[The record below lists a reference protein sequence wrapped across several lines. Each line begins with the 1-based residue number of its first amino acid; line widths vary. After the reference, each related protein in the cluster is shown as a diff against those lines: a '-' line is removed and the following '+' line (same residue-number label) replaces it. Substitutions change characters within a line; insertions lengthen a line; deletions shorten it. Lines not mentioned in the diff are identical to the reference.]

1 MLPCWH
7 KEEKEMKKKYNWII
21 TSVLALALLFGI
33 CFTGTFA
40 AEESAPES
48 YITVN
53 KSIAGS
59 SAADKMSYVN
69 TPLTLANGLNLY
81 VEAEMGQY
89 TDSVMFFGLFA
100 DKTDSAPYAHKS
112 FMMGSQ
118 EFKTFFNDA
127 ATPVDNG
134 KYKEDYYDTFYFN
147 KVMYRFEIKS
157 NGDVN
162 VYARSTEDPST
173 YVGDNAQVTTET
185 LITTQAG
192 YYSALASDEQIYA
205 GFALRAGA
213 NDAYKLYSLEVR
225 DGAGNQIFTDNGFLK
240 YTTEAYVRSEG
251 IDAAIEAGALAVPE
265 IVEESS
271 LSVNSK
277 MTMGDVMVYAD
288 TKVQGGAEITLDM
301 KMNRNEATFFFGVF
315 TDKTN
320 SNFYNTH
327 VMQMSSS
334 AIALPYDANAADNGE
349 YNENTGVEGGL
360 KFVDRIRLRMNIS
373 ASGTLNVYV
382 SSIED
387 ADSYTGTTAQ
397 ESLQDILILTQEN
410 LYSKEMTDGG
420 YFGFA
425 FRAPAANQDVVLY
438 NLKIADKDGVTLFQD
453 DFSKVLTDS
462 YIRTG
467 GDALKTNVENGGAVL
482 RVKNVQEAKPVF
494 NFAALKREGYLDET
508 FHLTPTVD
516 DMPEGGELSVIVKDA
531 AGNAIAA
538 QADGTFKFTAQGIY
552 TAEFAVTVNEEI
564 ILQDSVKVYIK
575 NHSTQ
580 PNAEANFDKGYF
592 NGDLWAITEKGVAV
606 KDGALIIAGG
616 TFRTKGFSEIC
627 YFTFDVTSMKAGSS
641 SFDLIFGQD
650 GVGYALRFTDKT
662 SVEFIT
668 PEGSRE
674 IAVGKNFVEAA
685 LAGKKVTLRLE
696 LASDKAML
704 YGMIEDES
712 EETLETA
719 LCTLEGIRLVGSIGV
734 TVPEGSRITIDD
746 VQFVNMAGVDNP
758 NTDPSKPSDPGENP
772 GENPGEDP
780 GEKPGDEDPKK
791 KGCAGTAV
799 GFSIA
804 GGTAVVLAAAVLC
817 FRKKKK
823 I

>member
-69 TPLTLANGLNLY
+69 TPLTLANGLNLD
-81 VEAEMGQY
+81 VEVEMGQY

-118 EFKTFFNDA
+118 EIKTFFNDA

-185 LITTQAG
+185 LITTQSG

-205 GFALRAGA
+205 GFALRAGT
-213 NDAYKLYSLEVR
+213 NGAYKLYSLEVR

-334 AIALPYDANAADNGE
+334 AIVLPYDANAADNGN

-719 LCTLEGIRLVGSIGV
+719 LCTLEGIRLVGSVGV

-758 NTDPSKPSDPGENP
+758 NTDPSKPSDP

-817 FRKKKK
+817 LRKKKK

>member
-118 EFKTFFNDA
+118 EIKTFFNDA

-134 KYKEDYYDTFYFN
+134 KYMEDYWNTYYYN
-147 KVMYRFEIKS
+147 RVMYRFEIKS

-173 YVGDNAQVTTET
+173 YVGDNAQITTET

-240 YTTEAYVRSEG
+240 YTTEAYERSEG

-277 MTMGDVMVYAD
+277 MTMGDVMVYVD

-334 AIALPYDANAADNGE
+334 AIVLPYDANAADNGN

-719 LCTLEGIRLVGSIGV
+719 LCTLEGIRLVGSVGV

-758 NTDPSKPSDPGENP
+758 NTDPSKPSDP

-817 FRKKKK
+817 LRKKKK

>member
-1 MLPCWH
+1 
-7 KEEKEMKKKYNWII
+7 MKKKYNWII

-118 EFKTFFNDA
+118 EIKTFFNDA

-134 KYKEDYYDTFYFN
+134 KYMEDYWNTYYYN
-147 KVMYRFEIKS
+147 RVMYRFEIKS

-173 YVGDNAQVTTET
+173 YVGDNAQITTET

-277 MTMGDVMVYAD
+277 MTMGDVMVYVD

-334 AIALPYDANAADNGE
+334 AIVLPYDANAADNGN

-772 GENPGEDP
+772 GEDP

>member
-100 DKTDSAPYAHKS
+100 DKTDIAPYAHKS

-118 EFKTFFNDA
+118 EIKTFFNDA

-134 KYKEDYYDTFYFN
+134 KYMEDYWNTYYYN
-147 KVMYRFEIKS
+147 RVMYRFEIKS

-173 YVGDNAQVTTET
+173 YVGDNAQITTET

-277 MTMGDVMVYAD
+277 MTMGDVMVYVD

-334 AIALPYDANAADNGE
+334 AIVLPYDANAADNGN

-719 LCTLEGIRLVGSIGV
+719 LCTLEGIRLVGSVGV

-758 NTDPSKPSDPGENP
+758 NTDPSKPSDP

-817 FRKKKK
+817 LRKKKK

>member
-1 MLPCWH
+1 
-7 KEEKEMKKKYNWII
+7 MKKKYNWII

-118 EFKTFFNDA
+118 EIKTFFNDA

-185 LITTQAG
+185 LITTQSG

-205 GFALRAGA
+205 GFALRAGT
-213 NDAYKLYSLEVR
+213 NGAYKLYSLEVR

-334 AIALPYDANAADNGE
+334 AIVLPYDANAADNGE

-387 ADSYTGTTAQ
+387 ADSYTGMTAQ

-704 YGMIEDES
+704 YGMIENES

-772 GENPGEDP
+772 GEDP

>member
-1 MLPCWH
+1 MLPCWL

-21 TSVLALALLFGI
+21 TSILSLALLFGI

-118 EFKTFFNDA
+118 EIKTFFSDA

-134 KYKEDYYDTFYFN
+134 KYMEDYWNTYYYN
-147 KVMYRFEIKS
+147 RVMYRFEIKS

-173 YVGDNAQVTTET
+173 YVGDNAQITTET

-205 GFALRAGA
+205 GLALRAGA

-334 AIALPYDANAADNGE
+334 AIVLPYDANAADNGN

-382 SSIED
+382 SSIEG
-387 ADSYTGTTAQ
+387 ADSYTGMTAQ

-772 GENPGEDP
+772 GEDP

-817 FRKKKK
+817 LRKKKK

>member
-81 VEAEMGQY
+81 VEVEMGQY

-118 EFKTFFNDA
+118 EIKTFFNDA

-185 LITTQAG
+185 LITTQSG

-205 GFALRAGA
+205 GFALRAGT
-213 NDAYKLYSLEVR
+213 NGAYKLYSLEVR

-288 TKVQGGAEITLDM
+288 AKVQGGAEITLDM

-334 AIALPYDANAADNGE
+334 AIVLPYDANAADNGN

-627 YFTFDVTSMKAGSS
+627 YFTFDVTSMKAGTS
-641 SFDLIFGQD
+641 SFDLNFGQD

-704 YGMIEDES
+704 YGMIEGES

-772 GENPGEDP
+772 GEDP

-817 FRKKKK
+817 LRKKKK

>member
-118 EFKTFFNDA
+118 EIKTFFNDA

-134 KYKEDYYDTFYFN
+134 KYMEDYWNTYYYN
-147 KVMYRFEIKS
+147 RVMYRFEIKS

-173 YVGDNAQVTTET
+173 YVGDNAQITTET

-277 MTMGDVMVYAD
+277 MTMGDVMVYVD

-334 AIALPYDANAADNGE
+334 AIVLPYDANAADNGNH
-349 YNENTGVEGGL
+349 NENTGVEGGL

-719 LCTLEGIRLVGSIGV
+719 LCTLEGIRLVGSVGV

-758 NTDPSKPSDPGENP
+758 NTDPSKPSDP

-817 FRKKKK
+817 LRKKKK

>member
-118 EFKTFFNDA
+118 EIKTFFNDA

-134 KYKEDYYDTFYFN
+134 KYMEDYWNTYYYN
-147 KVMYRFEIKS
+147 RVMYRFEIKS

-173 YVGDNAQVTTET
+173 YVGDNAQITTET

-334 AIALPYDANAADNGE
+334 AIVLPYDANAADNGN

-674 IAVGKNFVEAA
+674 IAIGKNFVEAA

-704 YGMIEDES
+704 YGRIEGES

-734 TVPEGSRITIDD
+734 TVPEGSRLTIDD

-758 NTDPSKPSDPGENP
+758 NTDPSKPSDP

>member
-118 EFKTFFNDA
+118 EIKTFFNDA

-134 KYKEDYYDTFYFN
+134 KYMEDYWNTYYYN
-147 KVMYRFEIKS
+147 RVMYRFEIKS

-173 YVGDNAQVTTET
+173 YVGDNAQITTET

-334 AIALPYDANAADNGE
+334 AIVLPYDANAADNGN

-719 LCTLEGIRLVGSIGV
+719 LCTLEGIRLVGSVGV

-758 NTDPSKPSDPGENP
+758 NTDPSKPSDP

-817 FRKKKK
+817 LRKKKK

>member
-1 MLPCWH
+1 
-7 KEEKEMKKKYNWII
+7 MKKKYNWII

-334 AIALPYDANAADNGE
+334 AIVLPYDANAADNGN

-719 LCTLEGIRLVGSIGV
+719 LCTLEGIRLVGSVGV

-772 GENPGEDP
+772 GEDP

-804 GGTAVVLAAAVLC
+804 GGIAVVLAAAVLC
-817 FRKKKK
+817 LRKKKK

>member
-1 MLPCWH
+1 
-7 KEEKEMKKKYNWII
+7 MKKKYNWII

-118 EFKTFFNDA
+118 EIKTFFNDA

-134 KYKEDYYDTFYFN
+134 RYQENFYGTFYYS

-173 YVGDNAQVTTET
+173 YVGDNAQITTET

-334 AIALPYDANAADNGE
+334 AIVLPYDANAADNGE

-387 ADSYTGTTAQ
+387 ADSYTGMTAQ

-494 NFAALKREGYLDET
+494 NFAALKRDGYLDET

-538 QADGTFKFTAQGIY
+538 QANGTFKFTAQGIY

-772 GENPGEDP
+772 GEDP

>member
-118 EFKTFFNDA
+118 EIKTFFNDA

-134 KYKEDYYDTFYFN
+134 KYMEDYWNTYYYN
-147 KVMYRFEIKS
+147 RVMYRFEIKS

-173 YVGDNAQVTTET
+173 YVGDNAQITTET

-277 MTMGDVMVYAD
+277 MTMGDVMVYVD

-334 AIALPYDANAADNGE
+334 AIVLPYDANAADNGN
-349 YNENTGVEGGL
+349 YNESTGVEGGL

-719 LCTLEGIRLVGSIGV
+719 LCTLEGIRLVGSVGV

-758 NTDPSKPSDPGENP
+758 NTDPSKPSDP

-817 FRKKKK
+817 LRKKKK

>member
-1 MLPCWH
+1 MLPCWL

-21 TSVLALALLFGI
+21 TSILSLALLFGI

-118 EFKTFFNDA
+118 EIKTFFSDA

-134 KYKEDYYDTFYFN
+134 KYMEDYWNTYYYN
-147 KVMYRFEIKS
+147 RVMYRFEIKS

-173 YVGDNAQVTTET
+173 YVGDNAQITTET

-205 GFALRAGA
+205 GLALRAGA

-334 AIALPYDANAADNGE
+334 AIVLPYDANAADNGN

-382 SSIED
+382 SSIEG
-387 ADSYTGTTAQ
+387 ADSYTGMTAQ

-719 LCTLEGIRLVGSIGV
+719 LCTLEGIRLVGSVGV

-758 NTDPSKPSDPGENP
+758 NTDPSKPSDP

-817 FRKKKK
+817 LRKKKK

>member
-118 EFKTFFNDA
+118 EIKTFFNDA

-134 KYKEDYYDTFYFN
+134 KYMEDYWNTYYYN
-147 KVMYRFEIKS
+147 RVMYRFEIKS

-173 YVGDNAQVTTET
+173 YVGDNAQITTET

-327 VMQMSSS
+327 VLQMSSS
-334 AIALPYDANAADNGE
+334 AIVLPYDANAADNGE

-387 ADSYTGTTAQ
+387 ADSYTGMTAQ

-641 SFDLIFGQD
+641 FFDLIFGQD

-772 GENPGEDP
+772 GEDP

>member
-758 NTDPSKPSDPGENP
+758 NTDPSKPSDPGE
-772 GENPGEDP
+772 DP

-817 FRKKKK
+817 LRKKKK

>member
-1 MLPCWH
+1 
-7 KEEKEMKKKYNWII
+7 MKKKYNWII

-118 EFKTFFNDA
+118 EIKTFFNDA

-185 LITTQAG
+185 LITTQSG

-205 GFALRAGA
+205 GFALRAGT
-213 NDAYKLYSLEVR
+213 NGAYKLYSLEVR

-334 AIALPYDANAADNGE
+334 AIVLPYDANAADNGN

-719 LCTLEGIRLVGSIGV
+719 LCTLEGIRLVGSVGV

-772 GENPGEDP
+772 GEDP

-804 GGTAVVLAAAVLC
+804 GGIAVVLAAAVLC
-817 FRKKKK
+817 LRKKKK

>member
-7 KEEKEMKKKYNWII
+7 EEEKEMKKKYNWII

-118 EFKTFFNDA
+118 EIKTFFNDA

-134 KYKEDYYDTFYFN
+134 KYMEDYWNTYYYN
-147 KVMYRFEIKS
+147 RVMYRFEIKS

-173 YVGDNAQVTTET
+173 YVGDNAQITTET

-277 MTMGDVMVYAD
+277 MTMGDVMVYVD

-334 AIALPYDANAADNGE
+334 AIVLPYDANAADNGN

-719 LCTLEGIRLVGSIGV
+719 LCTLEGIRLVGSVGV

-758 NTDPSKPSDPGENP
+758 NTDPSKPSDP

-817 FRKKKK
+817 LRKKKK

>member
-118 EFKTFFNDA
+118 EIKTFFNDA

-134 KYKEDYYDTFYFN
+134 KYMEDYWNTYYYN
-147 KVMYRFEIKS
+147 RVMYRFEIKS

-173 YVGDNAQVTTET
+173 YVGDNAQITTET

-277 MTMGDVMVYAD
+277 MTMGDVMVYVD

-320 SNFYNTH
+320 SDFYNTH

-334 AIALPYDANAADNGE
+334 AIVLPYDANAADNGN

-719 LCTLEGIRLVGSIGV
+719 LCTLEGIRLVGSVGV

-758 NTDPSKPSDPGENP
+758 NTDPSKPSDP

-817 FRKKKK
+817 LRKKKK

>member
-1 MLPCWH
+1 
-7 KEEKEMKKKYNWII
+7 MKKKYNWII

-118 EFKTFFNDA
+118 EIKTFFNDA

-134 KYKEDYYDTFYFN
+134 KYMEDYWNTYYYN
-147 KVMYRFEIKS
+147 RVMYRFEIKS

-173 YVGDNAQVTTET
+173 YVGDNAQITTET

-334 AIALPYDANAADNGE
+334 AIVLPYDANAADNGN

-772 GENPGEDP
+772 GEDP

>member
-21 TSVLALALLFGI
+21 SSVLALALLFGI

-118 EFKTFFNDA
+118 EIKTFFNDA

-185 LITTQAG
+185 LITTQSG

-205 GFALRAGA
+205 GFALRAGT
-213 NDAYKLYSLEVR
+213 NGAYKLYSLEVR

-334 AIALPYDANAADNGE
+334 AIVLPYDANAADNGN

-719 LCTLEGIRLVGSIGV
+719 LCTLEGIRLVGSVGV

-772 GENPGEDP
+772 GEDP

-804 GGTAVVLAAAVLC
+804 GGIAVVLAAAVLC
-817 FRKKKK
+817 LRKKKK

>member
-1 MLPCWH
+1 
-7 KEEKEMKKKYNWII
+7 MKKKYNWII

-118 EFKTFFNDA
+118 EIKTFFNDA

-134 KYKEDYYDTFYFN
+134 KYMEDYWNTYYYN
-147 KVMYRFEIKS
+147 RVMYRFEIKS

-173 YVGDNAQVTTET
+173 YVGDNAQITTET

-334 AIALPYDANAADNGE
+334 AIVLPYDANAADNGN

-674 IAVGKNFVEAA
+674 IAIGKNFVEAA

-704 YGMIEDES
+704 YGRIEGES

-734 TVPEGSRITIDD
+734 TVPEGSRLTIDD

-758 NTDPSKPSDPGENP
+758 NTDPSKPSDP

>member
-1 MLPCWH
+1 
-7 KEEKEMKKKYNWII
+7 MKKKYNWII

-81 VEAEMGQY
+81 VEVEMGQY

-118 EFKTFFNDA
+118 EIKTFFNDA

-185 LITTQAG
+185 LITTQSG

-205 GFALRAGA
+205 GFALRAGT

-334 AIALPYDANAADNGE
+334 AIVLPYDANAADNGE

-734 TVPEGSRITIDD
+734 TVPEGSRIMIDD

-758 NTDPSKPSDPGENP
+758 NTDPSKPSDP

>member
-1 MLPCWH
+1 
-7 KEEKEMKKKYNWII
+7 MKKKYNWII

-81 VEAEMGQY
+81 VEVEMGQY

-118 EFKTFFNDA
+118 EIKTFFNDA

-173 YVGDNAQVTTET
+173 YVGDNAQITTET

-334 AIALPYDANAADNGE
+334 AIVLPYDANAADNGE

-719 LCTLEGIRLVGSIGV
+719 LCTLEGIRLVGSVGV

-758 NTDPSKPSDPGENP
+758 NTDPSKPSDP

-817 FRKKKK
+817 LRKKKK

>member
-81 VEAEMGQY
+81 VEVEMGQY

-118 EFKTFFNDA
+118 EIKTFFNDA

-173 YVGDNAQVTTET
+173 YVGDNAQITTET

-334 AIALPYDANAADNGE
+334 AIVLPYDANAADNGE

-719 LCTLEGIRLVGSIGV
+719 LCTLEGIRLVGSVGV

-758 NTDPSKPSDPGENP
+758 NTDPSKPSDP

-817 FRKKKK
+817 LRKKKK

>member
-1 MLPCWH
+1 M
-7 KEEKEMKKKYNWII
+7 
-21 TSVLALALLFGI
+21 ALALLFGI

-118 EFKTFFNDA
+118 EIKTFFNDA

-134 KYKEDYYDTFYFN
+134 RYQENFYGTFYYS

-205 GFALRAGA
+205 GFALRAGT
-213 NDAYKLYSLEVR
+213 NGAYKLYSLEVR

-334 AIALPYDANAADNGE
+334 AIVLPYDANAADNGE

-685 LAGKKVTLRLE
+685 LAGKKLRCVWNSLPIKRC
-696 LASDKAML
+696 S
-704 YGMIEDES
+704 
-712 EETLETA
+712 TA
-719 LCTLEGIRLVGSIGV
+719 
-734 TVPEGSRITIDD
+734 
-746 VQFVNMAGVDNP
+746 
-758 NTDPSKPSDPGENP
+758 
-772 GENPGEDP
+772 
-780 GEKPGDEDPKK
+780 
-791 KGCAGTAV
+791 
-799 GFSIA
+799 
-804 GGTAVVLAAAVLC
+804 
-817 FRKKKK
+817 
-823 I
+823 

>member
-1 MLPCWH
+1 
-7 KEEKEMKKKYNWII
+7 
-21 TSVLALALLFGI
+21 
-33 CFTGTFA
+33 
-40 AEESAPES
+40 
-48 YITVN
+48 
-53 KSIAGS
+53 
-59 SAADKMSYVN
+59 MSYVN

-118 EFKTFFNDA
+118 EIKTFFNDA

-134 KYKEDYYDTFYFN
+134 KYMEDYWNTYYYN
-147 KVMYRFEIKS
+147 RVMYRFEIKS

-173 YVGDNAQVTTET
+173 YVGDNAQITTET

-334 AIALPYDANAADNGE
+334 AIVLPYDANAADNGN

-674 IAVGKNFVEAA
+674 IAIGKNFVEAA

-704 YGMIEDES
+704 YGRIEGES

-734 TVPEGSRITIDD
+734 TVPEGSRLTIDD

-758 NTDPSKPSDPGENP
+758 NTDPSKPSDP

>member
-118 EFKTFFNDA
+118 EIKTFFNDA

-134 KYKEDYYDTFYFN
+134 KYMEDYWNTYYYN
-147 KVMYRFEIKS
+147 RVMYRFEIKS

-173 YVGDNAQVTTET
+173 YVGDNAQITTET

-301 KMNRNEATFFFGVF
+301 KMNRNEETFFFGVF

-334 AIALPYDANAADNGE
+334 AIVLPYDANAADNGN

-772 GENPGEDP
+772 GEDP

>member
-1 MLPCWH
+1 MLPCWL

-21 TSVLALALLFGI
+21 TSILSLALLFGI

-118 EFKTFFNDA
+118 EIKTFFSDA

-134 KYKEDYYDTFYFN
+134 KYMEDYWNTYYYN
-147 KVMYRFEIKS
+147 RVMYRFEIKS

-173 YVGDNAQVTTET
+173 YVGDNAQITTET

-205 GFALRAGA
+205 GLALRAGA

-334 AIALPYDANAADNGE
+334 AIVLPYDANAADNGN

-382 SSIED
+382 SSIEG
-387 ADSYTGTTAQ
+387 ADSYTGMTAQ

-734 TVPEGSRITIDD
+734 TVSEGSRITIDD

-758 NTDPSKPSDPGENP
+758 NTDPSKPSDP

>member
-1 MLPCWH
+1 MLPCWL

-21 TSVLALALLFGI
+21 TSILSLALLFGI

-118 EFKTFFNDA
+118 EIKTFFSDA

-134 KYKEDYYDTFYFN
+134 KYMEDYWNTYYYN
-147 KVMYRFEIKS
+147 RVMYRFEIKS

-173 YVGDNAQVTTET
+173 YVGDNAQITTET

-205 GFALRAGA
+205 GLALRAGA

-334 AIALPYDANAADNGE
+334 AIVLPYDANAADNGN

-382 SSIED
+382 SSIEG
-387 ADSYTGTTAQ
+387 ADSYTGMTAQ

-772 GENPGEDP
+772 GEDP

>member
-7 KEEKEMKKKYNWII
+7 KEEKEMKKKYYWII

-118 EFKTFFNDA
+118 EIKTFFNDA

-134 KYKEDYYDTFYFN
+134 KYMEDYWNTYYYN
-147 KVMYRFEIKS
+147 RVMYRFEIKS

-173 YVGDNAQVTTET
+173 YVGDNAQITTET

-277 MTMGDVMVYAD
+277 MTMGDVMVYVD

-334 AIALPYDANAADNGE
+334 AIVLPYDANAADNGN

-772 GENPGEDP
+772 GEDP

>member
-1 MLPCWH
+1 
-7 KEEKEMKKKYNWII
+7 MKKKYNWII

-118 EFKTFFNDA
+118 EIKTFFNDA

-134 KYKEDYYDTFYFN
+134 RYQENFYGTFYYS

-173 YVGDNAQVTTET
+173 YVGDNAQITTET

-192 YYSALASDEQIYA
+192 YYSALASDEHIYA

-334 AIALPYDANAADNGE
+334 AIVLPYDANAADNGN

-772 GENPGEDP
+772 GEDP

>member
-1 MLPCWH
+1 
-7 KEEKEMKKKYNWII
+7 MKKKYNWII

-118 EFKTFFNDA
+118 EIKTFFNDA

-173 YVGDNAQVTTET
+173 YVGDNAQITTET

-334 AIALPYDANAADNGE
+334 AIVLPYDANAADNGN

-674 IAVGKNFVEAA
+674 IAIGKNFVEAA

-704 YGMIEDES
+704 YGRIEGES

-734 TVPEGSRITIDD
+734 TVPEGSRLTIDD

-758 NTDPSKPSDPGENP
+758 NTDPSKPSDP

>member
-1 MLPCWH
+1 
-7 KEEKEMKKKYNWII
+7 MKKKYNWII

-118 EFKTFFNDA
+118 EIKTFFNDA

-134 KYKEDYYDTFYFN
+134 RYQENFYGTFYYS

-173 YVGDNAQVTTET
+173 YVGDNAQITTET

-334 AIALPYDANAADNGE
+334 AIVLPYDANAADNGN

-387 ADSYTGTTAQ
+387 ADSYTGMTAQ

-772 GENPGEDP
+772 GEDP

>member
-118 EFKTFFNDA
+118 EIKTFFNDA

-134 KYKEDYYDTFYFN
+134 KYMEDYWNTYYYN
-147 KVMYRFEIKS
+147 RVMYRFEIKS

-173 YVGDNAQVTTET
+173 YVGDNAQITTET

-334 AIALPYDANAADNGE
+334 AIVLPYDANAADNGN

-462 YIRTG
+462 YIRTR

-719 LCTLEGIRLVGSIGV
+719 LCTLEGIRLVGSVGV

-758 NTDPSKPSDPGENP
+758 NTDPSKPSDP

-817 FRKKKK
+817 LRKKKK

>member
-40 AEESAPES
+40 AEEGAPES

-81 VEAEMGQY
+81 VEVEMGQY

-118 EFKTFFNDA
+118 EIKTFFNDA

-173 YVGDNAQVTTET
+173 YVGDNAQVTTEM
-185 LITTQAG
+185 LITTQSG

-205 GFALRAGA
+205 GFALRAGT
-213 NDAYKLYSLEVR
+213 NGAYKLYSLEVR

-334 AIALPYDANAADNGE
+334 AIVLPYDANAADNGN

-719 LCTLEGIRLVGSIGV
+719 LCTLEGIRLVGSVGV

-758 NTDPSKPSDPGENP
+758 NTDPSKPSDP

-817 FRKKKK
+817 LRKKKK

>member
-118 EFKTFFNDA
+118 EIKTFFNDA

-134 KYKEDYYDTFYFN
+134 RYQENFYGTFYYS

-205 GFALRAGA
+205 GFALRAGT
-213 NDAYKLYSLEVR
+213 NGAYKLYSIEVR

-334 AIALPYDANAADNGE
+334 AIVLPYDANAADNGE

-772 GENPGEDP
+772 GEDP

>member
-81 VEAEMGQY
+81 VEVEMGQY

-118 EFKTFFNDA
+118 EIKTFFNDA

-185 LITTQAG
+185 LITTQSG

-205 GFALRAGA
+205 GFALRAGT
-213 NDAYKLYSLEVR
+213 NGAYKLYSLEVR

-334 AIALPYDANAADNGE
+334 AIVLPYDANAADNGN

-719 LCTLEGIRLVGSIGV
+719 LCTLEGIRLVGSVGV

-758 NTDPSKPSDPGENP
+758 NTDPSKPSD
-772 GENPGEDP
+772 PGEDP

-817 FRKKKK
+817 LRKKKK

>member
-118 EFKTFFNDA
+118 EIKTFFNDA

-134 KYKEDYYDTFYFN
+134 KYMEDYWNTYYYN
-147 KVMYRFEIKS
+147 RVMYRFEIKS

-173 YVGDNAQVTTET
+173 YVGDNAQITTET

-277 MTMGDVMVYAD
+277 MTMGDVMVYVD

-334 AIALPYDANAADNGE
+334 AIVLPYDANAADNGN
-349 YNENTGVEGGL
+349 YNENSGVEGGL

-719 LCTLEGIRLVGSIGV
+719 LCTLEGIRLVGSVGV

-758 NTDPSKPSDPGENP
+758 NTDPSKPSDP

-817 FRKKKK
+817 LRKKKK

>member
-1 MLPCWH
+1 
-7 KEEKEMKKKYNWII
+7 MKKKYNWII

-118 EFKTFFNDA
+118 EIKTFFNDA

-185 LITTQAG
+185 LITTQSG

-205 GFALRAGA
+205 GFALRAGT
-213 NDAYKLYSLEVR
+213 NGAYKLYSLEVR

-334 AIALPYDANAADNGE
+334 AIVLPYDANAADNGE

-772 GENPGEDP
+772 GEDP

-817 FRKKKK
+817 LRKKKK